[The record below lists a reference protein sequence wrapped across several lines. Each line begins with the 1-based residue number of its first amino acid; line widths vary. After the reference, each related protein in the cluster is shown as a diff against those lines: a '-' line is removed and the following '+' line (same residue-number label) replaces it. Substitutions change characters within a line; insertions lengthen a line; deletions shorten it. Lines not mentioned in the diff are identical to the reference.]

1 MEPGTVDRVLRMI
14 LHSYFVL
21 CIMSV
26 LSAADDCA
34 KVDSCTCKTSK
45 RTINLHPLSAN
56 PGPRFTI
63 SGKSNDKHFYNPCKD
78 FTKGG
83 ITGVVIQEQGGVDY
97 DNGDDSTAAFT
108 GDPDLGTL
116 VLTYKHADGA
126 LMRISNIKLLCKQNT
141 DELVFDNEE
150 PTGTYHFRL
159 YTQHMCIGG
168 QSGGLSTGS
177 VLVII
182 FFVFLLVYLI
192 AGILFLKFVRKAE
205 GTEMVPNY
213 VEFWAALPSYIREG
227 VYFTFRGFKTEA
239 TYEKI

>member
-1 MEPGTVDRVLRMI
+1 MLRGKQTMEPGTVDRVLRMI

-26 LSAADDCA
+26 LSAADDCV

-56 PGPRFTI
+56 PGPRFNT
-63 SGKSNDKHFYNPCKD
+63 SGSSNDKFFYNPCKD
-78 FTKGG
+78 FTKGSV
-83 ITGVVIQEQGGVDY
+83 TGVVIQEQGGIDY

-116 VLTYKHADGA
+116 VLTYQHTDGG
-126 LMRISNIKLLCKQNT
+126 RIRVSKIKLLCKQNT
-141 DELVFDNEE
+141 DELVFNEE
-150 PTGTYHFRL
+150 NPTANYHFTL

-177 VLVII
+177 VLAIMW
-182 FFVFLLVYLI
+182 
-192 AGILFLKFVRKAE
+192 RM
-205 GTEMVPNY
+205 TRPM
-213 VEFWAALPSYIREG
+213 YIMG
-227 VYFTFRGFKTEA
+227 A
-239 TYEKI
+239 H